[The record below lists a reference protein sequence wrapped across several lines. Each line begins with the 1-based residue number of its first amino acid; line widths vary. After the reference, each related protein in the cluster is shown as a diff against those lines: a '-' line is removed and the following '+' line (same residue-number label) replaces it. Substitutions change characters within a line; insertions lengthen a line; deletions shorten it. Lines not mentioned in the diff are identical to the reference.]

1 LRGFFREEIAM
12 RKRKTEKF
20 LVRER
25 VVVMLL
31 AIMIGVSLSTPTIA
45 ADKPPIKVGI
55 VYPISGVMG
64 TIAIPA
70 YKAHI
75 LAMSE
80 INAKGG
86 LLGGRKFEWVVRD
99 SLGKP
104 ENETRYCKEMLV
116 SENVDV
122 LHAGFGSSLG
132 LAASAVVQDVKK
144 GIAFLE
150 GGKTSK
156 LRIEN
161 FNRRIFYGEQ
171 EDIPEARGM
180 AKVLCELG
188 PLKDIKKP
196 KVYFLSWDYEY
207 GRSLYKWF
215 VPALKKYRPDV
226 EILESWTKVGESDYT
241 PYLSLIAAA
250 KPDVVVTTIWGG
262 GIASFLKQAK
272 AYGLWD
278 ITKLFAST
286 EVAGVEYL
294 REVGELFP
302 LGTWANVMELPDLPG
317 NEGQKKYW
325 EAYRKMFNEDP
336 GAFGVRNY
344 FMTYLLAKAIEA
356 AGSVDPE
363 KLIPALENAEIET
376 FLGKVTM
383 RKVNHQMMTG
393 MYWGPLI
400 QANAP
405 YQRKMEQTRA
415 LWLPDIDVSL
425 KDNEILK
432 LRGQ

>member
-1 LRGFFREEIAM
+1 MRGTNTAKYLAAASTCLF
-12 RKRKTEKF
+12 
-20 LVRER
+20 
-25 VVVMLL
+25 LL
-31 AIMIGVSLSTPTIA
+31 AVCLGLAVPGQVTA
-45 ADKPPIKVGI
+45 QEKPPIKVGI

-86 LLGGRKFEWVVRD
+86 LLGGRKFQWIVRD
-99 SLGKP
+99 CLGKP
-104 ENETRYCKEMLV
+104 ENETRYCREMLV
-116 SENVDV
+116 SEKVDI
-122 LHAGFGSSLG
+122 LHAGFGSALG
-132 LAASAVVQDVKK
+132 LAATAVFQEVGK
-144 GIAFLE
+144 GLAFLE

-156 LRIEN
+156 LRIEK
-161 FNRRIFYGEQ
+161 FHPQVFVGEQ

-196 KVYFLSWDYEY
+196 KVYYLSWDYEY

-215 VPALKKYRPDV
+215 VPALKKYKPEA

-262 GIASFLKQAK
+262 GMPSFLKQAK

-294 REVGELFP
+294 REVGDLFP
-302 LGTWANVMELPDLPG
+302 VATWANAMELPGIPG
-317 NEGQKKYW
+317 NEAQKRYW

-336 GAFGVRNY
+336 GAFGLRNY
-344 FMTYLLAKAIEA
+344 FMTYLLAKAIED
-356 AGSVDPE
+356 AGTVDPD
-363 KLIPALENAEIET
+363 KLIPALEKAEIET
-376 FLGKVTM
+376 QAGKVTM
-383 RKVNHQMMTG
+383 RKVNHQMQTG
-393 MYWGPLI
+393 MYWGPLVP
-400 QANAP
+400 ADPP
-405 YQRKMEQTRA
+405 YHRSMDKA
-415 LWLPDIDVSL
+415 KVFWLPDIDVSL
-425 KDNEILK
+425 TDKEILE
-432 LRGQ
+432 LRAKGE